1 MDVRKQDLRK
11 NQILEAAMEVITRH
25 GYENSRMDDVVKSS
39 NMSKGAIYWYYNS
52 KKDIYLDLVNYWVI
66 RYSDMVSKILEKD
79 QKASLQ
85 LKKLFSYF
93 IDEYEKD
100 PEPFKALTEFWSMA
114 QKDKDFRKKLQKV
127 YGAFLDV
134 IESIISNGKKSGE
147 FKNLDT
153 RIASLSIMMNI
164 ETINWFT
171 LFDEHGVSA
180 REYFNTLTDFILSG
194 LLKK

>member
-25 GYENSRMDDVVKSS
+25 GYENSRMDDVVKYSH
-39 NMSKGAIYWYYNS
+39 MSKGAIYWYYNS
-52 KKDIYLDLVNYWVI
+52 KKDIYLDLVNYWVL

-79 QKASLQ
+79 QKASHQ
-85 LKKLFSYF
+85 LKKIFNYF

-100 PEPFKALTEFWSMA
+100 PEPFIALTEFWSMA

-134 IESIISNGKKSGE
+134 IESIISNGKKSCE

-153 RIASLSIMMNI
+153 RIAAPSIMMNI

-171 LFDEHGVSA
+171 LFDDHGVRA
-180 REYFNTLTDFILSG
+180 REDFNTLTDFILSG

>member
-11 NQILEAAMEVITRH
+11 NQILDAAMEVITRH

-100 PEPFKALTEFWSMA
+100 PEPFKALTEFWYMA
-114 QKDKDFRKKLQKV
+114 QKDKDFRKN
-127 YGAFLDV
+127 Y
-134 IESIISNGKKSGE
+134 KKYME
-147 FKNLDT
+147 PF
-153 RIASLSIMMNI
+153 
-164 ETINWFT
+164 
-171 LFDEHGVSA
+171 
-180 REYFNTLTDFILSG
+180 
-194 LLKK
+194 